1 MIAKGGNRKA
11 EGGNR
16 FHRSRCA
23 HNFPLPPSPLRLG
36 FTLIELLITIA
47 IIATLSAM
55 FLGASRAAMEQSRAS
70 RTKTTIS
77 KLHTLLMEQWNSYEA
92 RRVDLNSSVVSSLA
106 GLPVNTPLLMREKTK
121 ESHLAKLYAM
131 RELCRLEM
139 PDRWTDVWLNSLESG
154 FGAPASLKDRPT
166 LSKIYLRK
174 LQALKAGINKNSGQT
189 NTITEITNNQSAECL
204 YMIIMY
210 ACGDGESRT
219 MFAAQDIG
227 DVDGDGAPE
236 FLDGWGQPIQFVRWS
251 TGFYSPLQPIDNE
264 LTPPGHNALADH
276 DPFDIFNVEPTAYR
290 FVPLILSRGAD
301 GEAGINTM
309 ADDYLAGTNNP
320 FYRTSV
326 SDPLPGEVR
335 DTAVAADNIHNHL
348 QEAR

>member
-1 MIAKGGNRKA
+1 M
-11 EGGNR
+11 
-16 FHRSRCA
+16 
-23 HNFPLPPSPLRLG
+23 
-36 FTLIELLITIA
+36 TLIELLIAIA

-77 KLHTLLMEQWNSYEA
+77 KLHTLLMEQWNSYA
-92 RRVDLNSSVVSSLA
+92 TRRVDLNAFVESKLA
-106 GLPVNTPLLMREKTK
+106 ALPANNTDQLRDKSK
-121 ESHLAKLYAM
+121 AAHLAKLYAL

-139 PDRWTDVWLNSLESG
+139 PDRWTDVWLDSLENAY
-154 FGAPASLKDRPT
+154 GAPQRLKDRPT
-166 LSKIYLRK
+166 LSKIYLRR
-174 LQALKAGINKNSGQT
+174 LQAMRTGINKISGQT
-189 NTITEITNNQSAECL
+189 NTLSEITDYQGAECL

-236 FLDGWGQPIQFVRWS
+236 FLDGWGQPIQFLRWS
-251 TGFYSPLQPIDNE
+251 TGFVSPLQPLDMSLATPAHNP
-264 LTPPGHNALADH
+264 LTDH
-276 DPFDIFNVEPTAYR
+276 DPFDMFNVEDFAYR
-290 FVPLILSRGAD
+290 FVPMIFSRGAD
-301 GEAGINTM
+301 GLAGINVL
-309 ADDYLAGTNNP
+309 AHDYVAGTNNP
-320 FYRTSV
+320 FYRD
-326 SDPLPGEVR
+326 DPADFLPGAVL